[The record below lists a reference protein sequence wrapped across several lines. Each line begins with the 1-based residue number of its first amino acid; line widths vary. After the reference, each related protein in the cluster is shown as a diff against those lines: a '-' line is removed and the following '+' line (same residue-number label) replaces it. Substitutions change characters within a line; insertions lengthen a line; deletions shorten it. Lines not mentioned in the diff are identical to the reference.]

1 MAARLIHRDGDR
13 ARQDVERP
21 VGARQIIDGLVVLAF
36 LNLDMNVVGAHIY
49 GSGELI
55 TALIVVTLV
64 SGHTAA
70 NLGANDW
77 PLHIAVIGQITR
89 RDKCEVIGCEGGLFD
104 GIVHTGC
111 RTAQRDAGGVFAGA
125 DGGIGQGLTI
135 LAVNNGRHLDAADQR
150 AAGRGLLILVVAV
163 DRMRRLDE
171 GHAAALGGGA
181 VPVRIGAGYGDG
193 GLILAQCVL
202 PLVGVLRE
210 IQVARAILGD
220 DVVLI
225 GHVGGENFGVV
236 QRLIRCAGGDLDGGD
251 RLTQLLL
258 GAHADVRILRQ
269 AGVDLDEPSAC
280 IFIKQPGICV
290 CIAGDI
296 YRAADRYGIVDAH
309 TLGVAGDR
317 AAVQGNAIRIV

>member
-1 MAARLIHRDGDR
+1 
-13 ARQDVERP
+13 
-21 VGARQIIDGLVVLAF
+21 
-36 LNLDMNVVGAHIY
+36 MNVVGAHIQSAA
-49 GSGELI
+49 GDLI
-55 TALIVVTLV
+55 TARIVITPVIIV
-64 SGHTAA
+64 Y
-70 NLGANDW
+70 
-77 PLHIAVIGQITR
+77 AVNFGGNIRPPCFSVIDQISRSCIG
-89 RDKCEVIGCEGGLFD
+89 EVIGCEGGLFD

-125 DGGIGQGLTI
+125 DGGIVQGRAI
-135 LAVNNGRHLDAADQR
+135 LAVNDVRRLDAADQR

-181 VPVRIGAGYGDG
+181 VPVLVGAGYGDG

-296 YRAADRYGIVDAH
+296 HRAADRYGIVDAH